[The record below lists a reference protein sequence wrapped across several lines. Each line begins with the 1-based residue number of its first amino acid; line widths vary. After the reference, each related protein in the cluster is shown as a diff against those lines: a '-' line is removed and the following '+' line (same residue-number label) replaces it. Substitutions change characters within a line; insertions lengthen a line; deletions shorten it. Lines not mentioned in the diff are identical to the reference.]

1 MLKISKIRLREY
13 NKSCSIFYNESN
25 KIEFHFSEFSTIF
38 YAFYKFQQFANTI
51 GDTVLR
57 WGPGKKWG
65 LAMWPSGMAAG
76 GSGQI
81 PVAPAAVSTGE
92 GGEKG

>member
-1 MLKISKIRLREY
+1 
-13 NKSCSIFYNESN
+13 
-25 KIEFHFSEFSTIF
+25 
-38 YAFYKFQQFANTI
+38 
-51 GDTVLR
+51 
-57 WGPGKKWG
+57 
-65 LAMWPSGMAAG
+65 MWPSGMAAG

>member
-1 MLKISKIRLREY
+1 V
-13 NKSCSIFYNESN
+13 SITKVVVFFTKNPTKLSL
-25 KIEFHFSEFSTIF
+25 HFSEFSTIF

-51 GDTVLR
+51 GDQFCAEA
-57 WGPGKKWG
+57 PGKKWG

-81 PVAPAAVSTGE
+81 PTAPAAVSAGE